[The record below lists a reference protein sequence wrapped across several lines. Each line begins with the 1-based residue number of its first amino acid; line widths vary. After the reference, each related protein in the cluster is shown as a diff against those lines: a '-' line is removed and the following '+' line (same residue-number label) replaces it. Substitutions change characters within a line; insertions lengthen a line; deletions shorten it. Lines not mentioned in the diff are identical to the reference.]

1 MQTDLLWYSNCP
13 NAAHALAGGIT
24 GGLVARVIIQRHAI
38 IGNLHGAIG
47 SA

>member
-1 MQTDLLWYSNCP
+1 MQTYWLWYSNFP
-13 NAAHALAGGIT
+13 NAFDTLAGGIT

-38 IGNLHGAIG
+38 IGHLHGAIG